1 MNVQN
6 GYMDTKAEN
15 DKMFYRL
22 YILIDGSNFMFSK
35 SKRPAADAPLLRAK
49 VDEAVLKNAEDSV
62 IAKQAEDSA
71 IAKVIDK
78 ISTEEIT
85 ATTLTTEEIM
95 LLKKIRNNKLDL
107 MTPSIS
113 KKIDE
118 AIKISTRPKI
128 IVPVN
133 HIYSTGDGSVQ
144 ILLKDY
150 QQKKYSIRL
159 FEDDYTFLYEI
170 KNIKEA
176 SLKLDKSNF
185 YHSGWFRSE
194 LYDDGKLVEKNRFFI
209 PKDF

>member
-49 VDEAVLKNAEDSV
+49 VEEPVLKNAEDSV
-62 IAKQAEDSA
+62 AKQAEDSA

-78 ISTEEIT
+78 ITTEDISKT
-85 ATTLTTEEIM
+85 PLTTEEIM
-95 LLKKIRNNKLDL
+95 LLKKIRNSKLDL

-133 HIYSTGDGSVQ
+133 HIYSTGDGSVE
-144 ILLKDY
+144 ISLKDY

-170 KNIKEA
+170 KNIKSA